1 MSAGTGDEN
10 RKQASLEGLRRIVQ
24 CGKPQPQVAPTP
36 LDILA
41 VLADFIP
48 KINQICDQLY
58 AKLSVLEDDYCKA
71 GDKANAI
78 FDLCGELQEDYLEIV
93 NEEPEEP
100 MGKPVPM
107 D

>member
-1 MSAGTGDEN
+1 MDNCRDEEDCPS
-10 RKQASLEGLRRIVQ
+10 KD
-24 CGKPQPQVAPTP
+24 CKGKNCPEYQKPLP

-48 KINQICDQLY
+48 KINQICDQLH
-58 AKLSVLEDDYCKA
+58 AKSLVLEDDYCEA

-78 FDLCGELQEDYLEIV
+78 FDLCGELQADYTKIV

-107 D
+107 G

>member
-1 MSAGTGDEN
+1 MDNCRDEEDCPS
-10 RKQASLEGLRRIVQ
+10 KD
-24 CGKPQPQVAPTP
+24 CKGKNCPEYQKPLP

-48 KINQICDQLY
+48 KINQICDQLH
-58 AKLSVLEDDYCKA
+58 AKSSVLEDDYCKA

-78 FDLCGELQEDYLEIV
+78 FDLCGELQADYAEIV